1 MASGSG
7 LTLLSVSEKKERCS
21 SSPAEE
27 KSDDAAASHQKKKR
41 KRKKKRA
48 AVGENS
54 AEKTTEEEPS
64 RGLGGENAAELQDR
78 TNVSAEKKAEDVELS
93 GANAPG
99 KKRKRREKRRRAA
112 APGQED
118 TAGTHATT
126 PTKKTTLRGRCSD
139 VIEERRKRVSSKGY
153 ARVERCCLHVSLQTV
168 MASVLEPA
176 VQFAQRLAS
185 NEKPV
190 RTKAMKKLR
199 KYISVRSQKAAGK
212 LAATAS

>member
-126 PTKKTTLRGRCSD
+126 PTKKTKIQQEIPQGEGEDGISMVTAGK
-139 VIEERRKRVSSKGY
+139 EEEELLAVEVAGEDEATVPPQAQSKGSPSKQKKKKIPVVFEFE
-153 ARVERCCLHVSLQTV
+153 ADELQDV
-168 MASVLEPA
+168 ASGDAEETPA
-176 VQFAQRLAS
+176 VS
-185 NEKPV
+185 
-190 RTKAMKKLR
+190 
-199 KYISVRSQKAAGK
+199 
-212 LAATAS
+212 